1 MTPCP
6 IKRVVICMGSSCFSR
21 GNNRNIEV
29 IQDLFA
35 THAMLESIQLTG
47 HLCAGKCRVGPN
59 LQINGVDYQGVD
71 PATIAGL
78 VRQHLN
84 PGRL

>member
-1 MTPCP
+1 MTPCL
-6 IKRVVICMGSSCFSR
+6 IKNIVICMGSSCFSR

-35 THAMLESIQLTG
+35 GRPTPAALQLTG
-47 HLCAGKCRVGPN
+47 HLCEGKCRVGPN
-59 LQINGVDYQGVD
+59 LQIDGIAYQGVD
-71 PATIAGL
+71 PVTLAGL
-78 VRQHLN
+78 VQQHLN

>member
-1 MTPCP
+1 
-6 IKRVVICMGSSCFSR
+6 MGSSCFSR

-35 THAMLESIQLTG
+35 THAMIESVQLSG
-47 HLCAGKCRVGPN
+47 HLCAGQCRVGPN

-71 PATIAGL
+71 PAMIAGL
-78 VRQHLN
+78 VQQHLKT
-84 PGRL
+84 GRASSDATAQNSTA